1 VDSSLTIRQPSDRT
15 MRSERVVLRSRPI
28 SSDHETLPLTTSTR
42 HIYLRG
48 LGSVAAP
55 DVTPE
60 KTSVRLFLYRARPTC
75 TTTGAL
81 SHLIRREL
89 PDGAPRRPSMPT
101 TGTLDASTLTPTND
115 TTTTQHLRHHS
126 APANERAMTS
136 SRCASVNPFASRASD
151 DTTSSTDSSP
161 QHERHA
167 ACSRYAW
174 A

>member
-1 VDSSLTIRQPSDRT
+1 MDSYLTIRQPSDRT
-15 MRSERVVLRSRPI
+15 MRSERAVLRSRPI

-60 KTSVRLFLYRARPTC
+60 KISVRLFLHGARPAC

-81 SHLIRREL
+81 PHFIRREL
-89 PDGAPRRPSMPT
+89 SDGAPRRPRMPT
-101 TGTLDASTLTPTND
+101 TSPLDAATLTPTNN
-115 TTTTQHLRHHS
+115 TTTTQHPSHYS

-136 SRCASVNPFASRASD
+136 SRCASVNPFASSASD

-167 ACSRYAW
+167 ACSRYA
-174 A
+174 